1 VDLLIATLRSLR
13 AHALRFGLTSLGI
26 LWGAFMLTYLSA
38 SLEGT
43 DRHFTDQL
51 ETTGPKIVVAWPGNV
66 IKDRVGERGARP
78 VDLDNDDIPRLAN
91 IQRIESAS
99 QDLMLY
105 SQIVRAGRRT
115 KLLNVT
121 GASPATA
128 AIRNFAVAEGRFLS
142 PTDVERNARV
152 VFLGAVAARRLFGH
166 EPAVGR
172 TLQIESVRF
181 RVVGIAAPKGD
192 QLIGINGD
200 DDTAV
205 LVPYT
210 AAQRWLLR
218 SDRVGR
224 IVFAPVTR
232 EESWAAIR
240 GVREVLGLHHHFHPD
255 VDTAVSFFNVHE
267 VMQIIHTLFFGLR
280 IFLVSAGV
288 ITLLVGAVGVMNIM
302 LVVVGERTS
311 EIGLRKAV
319 GGSSRAIFLQFLAEA
334 AAVCGLSGLLGA
346 AMGVGLVQI
355 VARYLPA
362 EGPLSSMPI
371 LEPVTVAVIIS
382 ALVAVGIVAGIV
394 PALRAARIAPSE
406 ALRAV

>member
-1 VDLLIATLRSLR
+1 VDLLVATLRSLR

-38 SLEGT
+38 SMEGT
-43 DRHFTDQL
+43 SRHFTDQL
-51 ETTGPKIVVAWPGNV
+51 ETTGPKIVIAWPGN
-66 IKDRVGERGARP
+66 ILKNRVGERGARSIE
-78 VDLDNDDIPRLAN
+78 LENDDVTRIEG
-91 IQRIESAS
+91 IGRIESAS
-99 QDLMLY
+99 QNLHLY

-128 AIRNFAVAEGRFLS
+128 SIRNFEVAEGRFLS
-142 PTDVERNARV
+142 PTDVDRKARV
-152 VFLGAVAARRLFGH
+152 AFLGEVAASRLFGN

-181 RVVGIAAPKGD
+181 RVVGIAVPKGD
-192 QLIGINGD
+192 QLIGIDGKD
-200 DDTAV
+200 DHAV
-205 LVPYT
+205 LIPYT

-218 SDRVGR
+218 SDQVEQ

-240 GVREVLGLHHHFHPD
+240 NAREVLGLHHHFHPD
-255 VDTAVSFFNVHE
+255 ADTAMSFFNVHE

-319 GGSSRAIFLQFLAEA
+319 GGSNRAIFVQFLAEA
-334 AAVCGLSGLLGA
+334 AAVCGLSGLLGSA
-346 AMGVGLVQI
+346 LGVGFVQLMAKH
-355 VARYLPA
+355 VPEDGA
-362 EGPLSSMPI
+362 LSSMPI
-371 LEPVTVAVIIS
+371 LEPVTVVVIVN
-382 ALVAVGIVAGIV
+382 ALVAVGIVAGVV
-394 PALRAARIAPSE
+394 PAVRAARVAPAE

>member
-1 VDLLIATLRSLR
+1 VDLLVATLRSLR

-38 SLEGT
+38 SMEGIS
-43 DRHFTDQL
+43 RHFTEQL
-51 ETTGPKIVVAWPGNV
+51 ETTGPKIVIAWPGDILKN
-66 IKDRVGERGARP
+66 RVGERGARS
-78 VDLDNDDIPRLAN
+78 VELDNDDVPR
-91 IQRIESAS
+91 IEGVDRIESAS
-99 QDLMLY
+99 QNLFLY
-105 SQIVRAGRRT
+105 SQIVRAGGRT
-115 KLLNVT
+115 KLLHVT
-121 GASPATA
+121 GASPAIA
-128 AIRNFAVAEGRFLS
+128 SIRNFEVAEGRFLS
-142 PTDVERNARV
+142 PTDVDRKARV
-152 VFLGAVAARRLFGH
+152 AFLGDVAASRLFGN

-181 RVVGIAAPKGD
+181 RVVGIAVPKGD
-192 QLIGINGD
+192 QLIGINGED
-200 DDTAV
+200 DLAV
-205 LVPYT
+205 LIPHT

-218 SDRVGR
+218 SDRVEQ

-240 GVREVLGLHHHFHPD
+240 NTREVLGLHHHFHPD
-255 VDTAVSFFNVHE
+255 VDTAMSFFNVHE

-319 GGSSRAIFLQFLAEA
+319 GGSNRAIFVQFLAEA

-346 AMGVGLVQI
+346 GLGVGFVQ
-355 VARYLPA
+355 LMA
-362 EGPLSSMPI
+362 ERVPEDGMLSSMPI
-371 LEPVTVAVIIS
+371 LEPVTVVVIVN
-382 ALVAVGIVAGIV
+382 ALVAVGIVAGVV
-394 PALRAARIAPSE
+394 PAVRAARVAPAE